1 MPDTSLRSGPVVGQ
15 TADPVSGR
23 WPYGGFALL
32 PFVVERR
39 TEQPASDATWAWSLR
54 RSARAAVWVLPGY
67 AIVYGSVTLVGSG
80 SAPFLTQQR
89 PAHLLGWIGALWLG
103 LLGLMAV
110 ASLLVAAR
118 SRAIAAAGLLVAIA
132 GTMLLLPFGGLPDDT
147 AAFGTAGRVIAISG
161 GVLYSL
167 GWWLT
172 GLAVFRS
179 GVFSRADGT
188 LLMIAA
194 PLLGVGGLLVA
205 ALHSLGAMF
214 VLAAGIG
221 VAWRAGRLVPP
232 VGRATLTRASTA
244 SAVAAV
250 VSGGG
255 VVPAGGGVVPGHGG
269 LLPTAPPE
277 PAPS

>member
-1 MPDTSLRSGPVVGQ
+1 M
-15 TADPVSGR
+15 
-23 WPYGGFALL
+23 
-32 PFVVERR
+32 PFVVEHGTGR
-39 TEQPASDATWAWSLR
+39 PASDATWAWSLR
-54 RSARAAVWVLPGY
+54 RFARAAVWVLPGY

-80 SAPFLTQQR
+80 SAPFLTQHR

-103 LLGLMAV
+103 LLGVMAV

-118 SRAIAAAGLLVAIA
+118 SRMIATAGLLVAIA

-205 ALHSLGAMF
+205 ALHSLGA
-214 VLAAGIG
+214 VLVLTAGIG

-232 VGRATLTRASTA
+232 VARATLTRASTPG
-244 SAVAAV
+244 AVAAV
-250 VSGGG
+250 VPTGGG
-255 VVPAGGGVVPGHGG
+255 VVPTGGGVVPTGGGVVPTGGGVVPTGGGVVPTGGGG
-269 LLPTAPPE
+269 LVPTAPPE